1 MNIDF
6 ARKLELAYHQ
16 QCKALCDEF
25 HLKQTGFDILMFL
38 GNNPQYKHAKDIVE
52 IRKIK
57 ANLVSI
63 NVEKLVHEGL
73 LERKHIVG
81 DRRKV
86 ELSITEK
93 ANAIVEKGRIVQKE
107 FIEQLMDGIDENTL
121 SCIRKGFQ
129 KMEKNIIMTKMVNL
143 IQKAVF

>member
-1 MNIDF
+1 MHPSIEF
-6 ARKLELAYHQ
+6 ARKTALAYSAV
-16 QCKALCDEF
+16 CKPLCQALN
-25 HLKQTGFDILMFL
+25 LPQTAFDILMFL
-38 GNNPQYKHAKDIVE
+38 ANQPEYKSARDVVE

-93 ANAIVEKGRIVQKE
+93 ANAIVEKGKIVQKE

-121 SCIRKGFQ
+121 SCIREGFQ
-129 KMEKNIIMTKMVNL
+129 KMEKNIERMEEK
-143 IQKAVF
+143 

>member
-1 MNIDF
+1 MFDISF
-6 ARKLELAYHQ
+6 ANKIVKAYTDRCRELCTELAIP
-16 QCKALCDEF
+16 
-25 HLKQTGFDILMFL
+25 QTAFDILMFL
-38 GNNPQYKHAKDIVE
+38 ANHPEYKSARDVVE

-93 ANAIVEKGRIVQKE
+93 ANAIVEKE

-121 SCIRKGFQ
+121 SCIREGFQ
-129 KMEKNIIMTKMVNL
+129 KMEKNIERMEEK
-143 IQKAVF
+143 

>member
-1 MNIDF
+1 MCT
-6 ARKLELAYHQ
+6 ELAIP
-16 QCKALCDEF
+16 
-25 HLKQTGFDILMFL
+25 QTAFDILMFL
-38 GNNPQYKHAKDIVE
+38 ANHPEYKSARDVVE

-73 LERKHIVG
+73 LERKHIAG

-129 KMEKNIIMTKMVNL
+129 KMEKNIEKMEE
-143 IQKAVF
+143 K

>member
-1 MNIDF
+1 MFDISF
-6 ARKLELAYHQ
+6 ANKIVKAYTDRCRELCTELAIP
-16 QCKALCDEF
+16 
-25 HLKQTGFDILMFL
+25 QTAFDILMFL
-38 GNNPQYKHAKDIVE
+38 ANHPEYKSARDVVE
-52 IRKIK
+52 IRKIT
-57 ANLVSI
+57 ANL
-63 NVEKLVHEGL
+63 EKLVHEGL

-129 KMEKNIIMTKMVNL
+129 KMEKNIEKMEE
-143 IQKAVF
+143 K

>member
-1 MNIDF
+1 MNSGIEF
-6 ARKLELAYHQ
+6 AQKINLAYNSV
-16 QCKALCDEF
+16 CKPFL
-25 HLKQTGFDILMFL
+25 HKLNLPQTAFDILMFL
-38 GNNPQYKHAKDIVE
+38 ANNPEYTTARDIVE
-52 IRKIK
+52 VRKIK

-73 LERKHIVG
+73 LERKHIAR

-107 FIEQLMDGIDENTL
+107 FIEQLMDGIDANTL

-129 KMEKNIIMTKMVNL
+129 KMEKNIEKMEE
-143 IQKAVF
+143 K